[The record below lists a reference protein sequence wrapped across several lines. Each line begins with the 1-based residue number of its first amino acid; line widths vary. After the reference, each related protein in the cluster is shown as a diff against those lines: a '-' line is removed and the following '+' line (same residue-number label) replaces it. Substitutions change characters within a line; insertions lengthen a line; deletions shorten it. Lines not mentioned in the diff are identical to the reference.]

1 MITLVLG
8 GARSGKSAV
17 AEALV
22 AKRGGPVTY
31 VATADPGMDED
42 FRGRVA
48 QHRQRRP
55 MNWVTIECGVELEAA
70 LIALEGTV
78 LIDSLGAWLAELP
91 DFKASVDSLLAQ
103 LDRIAG
109 DVVIVSDEVGLGV
122 HPSSGVGRAYRDAL
136 GDLNQSVAG
145 CADAVLLVIAGQV
158 LTLKGG
164 HDS

>member
-17 AEALV
+17 GEVLV
-22 AKRGGPVTY
+22 AKCGRSVTY
-31 VATADPGMDED
+31 VATADPANDQE
-42 FRGRVA
+42 FLARVA

-55 MNWVTIECGVELEAA
+55 SDWVTIECGVELATTVA
-70 LIALEGTV
+70 GLEGAV
-78 LIDSLGAWLAELP
+78 LIDSLGTWLARWP
-91 DFKASVDSLLAQ
+91 DFVVNVATLLEAF
-103 LDRIAG
+103 DRVRG

-122 HPSSGVGRAYRDAL
+122 HPTSEVGRAYRDAL
-136 GDLNQSVAG
+136 GSLNQSVADY
-145 CADAVLLVIAGQV
+145 ADVVLLVVAGQV